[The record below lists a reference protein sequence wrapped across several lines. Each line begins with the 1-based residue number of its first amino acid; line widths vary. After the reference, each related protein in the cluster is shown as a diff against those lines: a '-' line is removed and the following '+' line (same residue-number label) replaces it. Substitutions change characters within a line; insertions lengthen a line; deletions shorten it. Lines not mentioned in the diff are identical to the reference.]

1 MSLVYWLQHNYGTVA
16 FALSITLLISNILT
30 MKYYNDENKIYYGM
44 DISALVFLIIGI
56 IGFLLK

>member
-1 MSLVYWLQHNYGTVA
+1 MSLVYWLQHNYGNVA

-30 MKYYNDENKIYYGM
+30 MKYYNDDNKIYYGM